1 MEQQTGSK
9 SGKEYIK
16 AVYCHHAYLTYMQS
30 TSYEMLGW
38 MKHKLELRLRG
49 RNINNLSYA
58 DDTNLMAER
67 EEELKSLL
75 KKVKE
80 ENEIAS
86 LKLYIQKT
94 KVIVSGHIPS
104 WIIRGEAIKIVTR
117 LFYWAAKALQ
127 MVTSAMILK
136 DSCSYMQKKGY
147 EEGL

>member
-1 MEQQTGSK
+1 MEQQTGSN

-86 LKLYIQKT
+86 LKFYIQKT

-104 WIIRGEAIKIVTR
+104 WIIRGEAIEIVTDY
-117 LFYWAAKALQ
+117 FIGLQ
-127 MVTSAMILK
+127 K
-136 DSCSYMQKKGY
+136 HCRW
-147 EEGL
+147 

>member
-1 MEQQTGSK
+1 
-9 SGKEYIK
+9 
-16 AVYCHHAYLTYMQS
+16 
-30 TSYEMLGW
+30 

-86 LKLYIQKT
+86 LKFYIQKT

-104 WIIRGEAIKIVTR
+104 WIIRGEAIEIVTDY
-117 LFYWAAKALQ
+117 FIGLQ
-127 MVTSAMILK
+127 K
-136 DSCSYMQKKGY
+136 HCRW
-147 EEGL
+147 